1 MPEKRKNDFNI
12 NNRTMLHS
20 ALLKKSIQTLLPNC
34 LCSLN
39 SKIVAS
45 LVALYLALV
54 LNANDA
60 AAQATF
66 QWTGNTNNNWEEPG
80 NWQLISGT
88 DVNSNGYPDGGDN
101 AEFVDLPSTLTTI
114 TNAGQ
119 ELGTLTL
126 SGSAQVILDLEDNDL
141 TTTGAFSVTG
151 TGLIRIQN
159 GNFSPNSV
167 VVSNGTAEIL
177 SDFTVNTTTLVNGG
191 TLTLGSGTTTFAGN
205 FTLSD
210 GTFNAGWLNYIYW

>member
-20 ALLKKSIQTLLPNC
+20 TLLKKSIQTLLPN

-66 QWTGNTNNNWEEPG
+66 QWINNTGGNWTDNTNWQIIPG
-80 NWQLISGT
+80 SGQ
-88 DVNSNGYPDGGDN
+88 DAGGNGYPDNGDN
-101 AEFVDLPSTLTTI
+101 ARFDNLPSTSTLTI

-119 ELGTLTL
+119 TLGTLML
-126 SGSAQVILDLEDNDL
+126 IGSAQVILDLEGNNL
-141 TTTGAFSVTG
+141 ITNGAFSVTG
-151 TGLIRIQN
+151 TGLIRIED
-159 GNFSPNSV
+159 GNFNPNSET
-167 VVSNGTAEIL
+167 SPTARRKSCRSSRSVPPLL
-177 SDFTVNTTTLVNGG
+177 SAAAL
-191 TLTLGSGTTTFAGN
+191 
-205 FTLSD
+205 
-210 GTFNAGWLNYIYW
+210 

>member
-20 ALLKKSIQTLLPNC
+20 TLLKKSIQTLLPN

-66 QWTGNTNNNWEEPG
+66 KWANTGGGSWTDNS
-80 NWQLISGT
+80 NWQIILGSGQ
-88 DVNSNGYPDGGDN
+88 DFGNNGYPDGEDN
-101 AEFVDLPSTLTTI
+101 AEFANLPSTLTTI
-114 TNAGQ
+114 TDAGQ
-119 ELGTLTL
+119 TLGTLTL
-126 SGSAQVILDLEDNDL
+126 SGSAQVILDLEGNDL
-141 TTTGAFSVTG
+141 TTGAFSVTG
-151 TGLIRIQN
+151 TGLIRIED
-159 GNFSPNSV
+159 GNFNPNSET
-167 VVSNGTAEIL
+167 SPTARRKSCRSSRSVPPLL
-177 SDFTVNTTTLVNGG
+177 SAAAL
-191 TLTLGSGTTTFAGN
+191 
-205 FTLSD
+205 
-210 GTFNAGWLNYIYW
+210 